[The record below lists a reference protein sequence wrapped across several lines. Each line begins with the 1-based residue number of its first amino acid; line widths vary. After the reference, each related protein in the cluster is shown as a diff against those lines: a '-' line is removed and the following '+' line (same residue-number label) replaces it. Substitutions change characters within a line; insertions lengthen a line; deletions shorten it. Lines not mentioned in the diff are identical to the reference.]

1 MQFWYKLLFN
11 LPENLRK
18 RIQTA
23 KNTINLSF
31 FISLSTS
38 DSRPRHKAKTPPP
51 PQKNKQTN
59 KQQQQQQQHQLSI
72 GHANICGTLIT
83 SCNPGSKI
91 FHFSIKKLFTAQST
105 KKCKVSLTV
114 KQI

>member
-31 FISLSTS
+31 FISLALLTA
-38 DSRPRHKAKTPPP
+38 DQDTK
-51 PQKNKQTN
+51 QKDKQTN

>member
-31 FISLSTS
+31 FISLALLTA
-38 DSRPRHKAKTPPP
+38 DQDTKQKHPPP
-51 PQKNKQTN
+51 PQKDKQTN